1 LNEARDPKK
10 DMDVRQART
19 RGGRARW
26 LVMFTFASGVLLP
39 AALHADEQAAP
50 SGSSGP
56 SAAPAPHCDEG
67 IGAAR
72 HGSAPAPSGSV
83 TPAPARAASG
93 APEGMVWIP
102 GGEFAMGSEE
112 FSDARPVHRV
122 AVDGFWMDATE
133 VTNAEFDRF
142 VRATSYVTVAE
153 RVPRA
158 EDYPGALPE
167 NLVAGSVVFTPP
179 PTEVPLDDHYR
190 WWRYVPGADWRHPE
204 GPGSSITDRMDHP
217 VVHVA
222 YEDVLAYAK
231 WANKRLPTEAEWEFA
246 ARGGLDGK
254 PYVWGDDFRP
264 HGKFMANT
272 FQGHF
277 PDKNTGEDG
286 FLGTSPVKAFPANG
300 YGLYGMAGNV
310 WEWVTDWYRPD
321 YYAKLAAGGGVAH
334 NPKGPDDSF
343 DPMQSGAIKRVQ
355 KGGSFLCTDQY
366 CSRYMPGGR
375 GKGEPDTGTNHTG
388 FRCVRDASG

>member
-1 LNEARDPKK
+1 MITL
-10 DMDVRQART
+10 
-19 RGGRARW
+19 
-26 LVMFTFASGVLLP
+26 ASGVLLP
-39 AALHADEQAAP
+39 AGLRAEEQAAP
-50 SGSSGP
+50 SGSPGSA
-56 SAAPAPHCDEG
+56 AAPAPHCDEG

-83 TPAPARAASG
+83 TPAPARPSPG

-179 PTEVPLDDHYR
+179 PTEVPLDNHYR

-204 GPGSSITDRMDHP
+204 GPASSITNRMDHP

-231 WANKRLPTEAEWEFA
+231 WGNKRLPTEAEWEFA

-254 PYVWGDDFRP
+254 PYVWGDEFRP

-286 FLGTSPVKAFPANG
+286 FLSTSPVKAFPPNG

-310 WEWVTDWYRPD
+310 WEWVSDWYRPD
-321 YYAKLAAGGGVAH
+321 YYAQLAAAGGIAH
-334 NPKGPDDSF
+334 NPKGPIDSF
-343 DPMQSGAIKRVQ
+343 DPMQPGAIKRVQ

-366 CSRYMPGGR
+366 CARYMPGGR

-388 FRCVRDASG
+388 FRCIRDASS

>member
-1 LNEARDPKK
+1 VPQRTARA
-10 DMDVRQART
+10 VRV
-19 RGGRARW
+19 RW
-26 LVMFTFASGVLLP
+26 LVLSAVLTWGLALP
-39 AALHADEQAAP
+39 LATWAEDHSAP
-50 SGSSGP
+50 SGPTGGP
-56 SAAPAPHCDEG
+56 AAAQHCEEGIAAARRGAAPARGPT
-67 IGAAR
+67 GASGSFRPAS
-72 HGSAPAPSGSV
+72 SAPD
-83 TPAPARAASG
+83 
-93 APEGMVWIP
+93 GMVWIP
-102 GGEFAMGSEE
+102 GGEFSMGSEE
-112 FSDARPVHRV
+112 FPDARPVHRV
-122 AVDGFWMDATE
+122 AVDGFWMDVNE
-133 VTNAEFDRF
+133 VTNVEFDRF
-142 VRATSYVTVAE
+142 VRATGYVTVAE

-158 EDYPGALPE
+158 EDYPGAPPE
-167 NLVAGSVVFTPP
+167 NLVAGSIVFTPP
-179 PTEVPLDDHYR
+179 PHEVPLDDHYQ

-204 GPGSSITDRMDHP
+204 GPASSIADRMNHP

-231 WANKRLPTEAEWEFA
+231 WANKRLPSEAEWEFA

-254 PYVWGDDFRP
+254 PYVWGDEFRP

-286 FLGTSPVKAFPANG
+286 FLSTSPVKAFPPNG

-321 YYAKLAAGGGVAH
+321 YYAKLAAAGGVAH

-343 DPMQSGAIKRVQ
+343 DPMQPGAAKRVQ

-366 CSRYMPGGR
+366 CARYMPGGR

>member
-1 LNEARDPKK
+1 
-10 DMDVRQART
+10 
-19 RGGRARW
+19 
-26 LVMFTFASGVLLP
+26 
-39 AALHADEQAAP
+39 
-50 SGSSGP
+50 
-56 SAAPAPHCDEG
+56 
-67 IGAAR
+67 
-72 HGSAPAPSGSV
+72 
-83 TPAPARAASG
+83 
-93 APEGMVWIP
+93 MVWIP
-102 GGEFAMGSEE
+102 GGEFSMGSEQ
-112 FSDARPVHRV
+112 FPDARPVHRV
-122 AVDGFWMDATE
+122 AVDGFWIDVTE

-142 VRATSYVTVAE
+142 VRATGYITVAE

-158 EDYPGALPE
+158 EDYPGAIPE

-179 PTEVPLDDHYR
+179 AHEVPLDDHYQ

-204 GPGSSITDRMDHP
+204 GPSSSIADRMDHP

-222 YEDVLAYAK
+222 YDDVLAYAK

-254 PYVWGDDFRP
+254 PYVWGDEFRP

-286 FLGTSPVKAFPANG
+286 FVSTSPVKAFPPNG

-321 YYAKLAAGGGVAH
+321 YYAKLAAAGGVAH

-343 DPMQSGAIKRVQ
+343 DPMQPGAAKRVQ

>member
-1 LNEARDPKK
+1 MSPSSWLTITAVVASSILIP
-10 DMDVRQART
+10 VAT
-19 RGGRARW
+19 RAEEHG
-26 LVMFTFASGVLLP
+26 
-39 AALHADEQAAP
+39 AP
-50 SGSSGP
+50 SGAPGIA
-56 SAAPAPHCDEG
+56 AAPAPHCEEG
-67 IGAAR
+67 ISSARRGAGAAPS
-72 HGSAPAPSGSV
+72 GPATAVPGGTACSAPA
-83 TPAPARAASG
+83 
-93 APEGMVWIP
+93 GMVWIP
-102 GGEFAMGSEE
+102 GGEFAMGSDQ
-112 FSDARPVHRV
+112 FPDARPVHRV
-122 AVDGFWMDATE
+122 AVDGFWMDVTE
-133 VTNAEFDRF
+133 VTNAEFDAF

-153 RVPRA
+153 RTPQA
-158 EDYPGALPE
+158 ADYPGAPQE
-167 NLVAGSVVFTPP
+167 NLVAGSVVFSPP
-179 PTEVPLDDHYR
+179 PKEVPLDDHYQ
-190 WWRYVPGADWRHPE
+190 WWRYQKGADWRHPE
-204 GPGSSITDRMDHP
+204 GPESSITDRMDHP

-231 WANKRLPTEAEWEFA
+231 WAKKRLPTEAEWEFA

-254 PYVWGDDFRP
+254 AYVWGDDFRP
-264 HGKFMANT
+264 NGKFMANT

-286 FLGTSPVKAFPANG
+286 FLGTSPVKAFPPNG

-321 YYAKLAAGGGVAH
+321 YYAKLAEAGGVAR

-343 DPMQSGAIKRVQ
+343 DPLEPRAVKRVQ

>member
-1 LNEARDPKK
+1 
-10 DMDVRQART
+10 
-19 RGGRARW
+19 
-26 LVMFTFASGVLLP
+26 
-39 AALHADEQAAP
+39 
-50 SGSSGP
+50 
-56 SAAPAPHCDEG
+56 
-67 IGAAR
+67 
-72 HGSAPAPSGSV
+72 
-83 TPAPARAASG
+83 
-93 APEGMVWIP
+93 
-102 GGEFAMGSEE
+102 
-112 FSDARPVHRV
+112 
-122 AVDGFWMDATE
+122 
-133 VTNAEFDRF
+133 
-142 VRATSYVTVAE
+142 
-153 RVPRA
+153 
-158 EDYPGALPE
+158 
-167 NLVAGSVVFTPP
+167 
-179 PTEVPLDDHYR
+179 
-190 WWRYVPGADWRHPE
+190 
-204 GPGSSITDRMDHP
+204 MDHP

-231 WANKRLPTEAEWEFA
+231 WAKKRLPTEAEWEFA

-254 PYVWGDDFRP
+254 AYVWGDDFRP
-264 HGKFMANT
+264 NGKFMANT

-286 FLGTSPVKAFPANG
+286 FLGTSPVKAFPPNG

-321 YYAKLAAGGGVAH
+321 YYAKLAEAGGVVR

-343 DPMQSGAIKRVQ
+343 DPLEPRAVKRVQ

>member
-1 LNEARDPKK
+1 VPPSPWLAITAVIASSILIPVATRAEEHAGPSGAPGVAAGPAPHCEEGISSAR
-10 DMDVRQART
+10 
-19 RGGRARW
+19 RGSA
-26 LVMFTFASGVLLP
+26 
-39 AALHADEQAAP
+39 AAP
-50 SGSSGP
+50 SGP
-56 SAAPAPHCDEG
+56 AAPAPVGTDSS
-67 IGAAR
+67 AA
-72 HGSAPAPSGSV
+72 A
-83 TPAPARAASG
+83 
-93 APEGMVWIP
+93 GMVWIP
-102 GGEFAMGSEE
+102 GGEFAMGSEQ
-112 FSDARPVHRV
+112 FPDARPVHRV
-122 AVDGFWMDATE
+122 AVDGFWMDVTE
-133 VTNAEFDRF
+133 VTNTEFDAF

-153 RVPRA
+153 RTPQA
-158 EDYPGALPE
+158 ADYPGAPPE
-167 NLVAGSVVFTPP
+167 NLVAGSVVFSPP
-179 PTEVPLDDHYR
+179 PKEVPLDDHYQ
-190 WWRYVPGADWRHPE
+190 WWRYQKGADWRHPE
-204 GPGSSITDRMDHP
+204 GPGSSIADRMDHP

-231 WANKRLPTEAEWEFA
+231 WAKKRLPTEAEWEFA

-254 PYVWGDDFRP
+254 AYVWGDEFRP
-264 HGKFMANT
+264 NGKFMANT

-286 FLGTSPVKAFPANG
+286 FVGTSPVKAFPPNG

-321 YYAKLAAGGGVAH
+321 YYAKLAESGGVTR

-343 DPMQSGAIKRVQ
+343 DPLEPRAVKRVQ

-375 GKGEPDTGTNHTG
+375 GKGEPDTGTSHTG

>member
-1 LNEARDPKK
+1 
-10 DMDVRQART
+10 VSQARLT
-19 RGGRARW
+19 RERARW
-26 LVMFTFASGVLLP
+26 LAVAAVLLSGTVSVARAEEHPAPTGASSP
-39 AALHADEQAAP
+39 AA
-50 SGSSGP
+50 
-56 SAAPAPHCDEG
+56 APHCEDG
-67 IGAAR
+67 LAAARRGAGAAAA
-72 HGSAPAPSGSV
+72 GTTAPLPSRS
-83 TPAPARAASG
+83 AASSS
-93 APEGMVWIP
+93 ATPDGMVWIP
-102 GGEFAMGSEE
+102 GGEFAMGSDE
-112 FSDARPVHRV
+112 FPDARPVHRV
-122 AVDGFWMDATE
+122 SVDGFWMDVTE

-142 VRATSYVTVAE
+142 VRATGYVTVAE
-153 RVPRA
+153 RTPRA
-158 EDYPGALPE
+158 EDYPGAPPE

-179 PTEVPLDDHYR
+179 PQAVPLDDHYR

-204 GPGSSITDRMDHP
+204 GPASSIADRMDHP

-231 WANKRLPTEAEWEFA
+231 WAKKRLPTEAEWEFA

-254 PYVWGDDFRP
+254 AYVWGDEFRP
-264 HGKFMANT
+264 NGKYMANT

-277 PDKNTGEDG
+277 PDKNTAEDG
-286 FLGTSPVKAFPANG
+286 FVATSPVKAFPPNG

-321 YYAKLAAGGGVAH
+321 YYAKLAAAGGVSR

-343 DPMQSGAIKRVQ
+343 DPMQPGAAKRVQ

>member
-1 LNEARDPKK
+1 
-10 DMDVRQART
+10 
-19 RGGRARW
+19 
-26 LVMFTFASGVLLP
+26 
-39 AALHADEQAAP
+39 
-50 SGSSGP
+50 
-56 SAAPAPHCDEG
+56 
-67 IGAAR
+67 
-72 HGSAPAPSGSV
+72 
-83 TPAPARAASG
+83 
-93 APEGMVWIP
+93 MVWIP
-102 GGEFAMGSEE
+102 GGEFAMGSDQ
-112 FSDARPVHRV
+112 FPDARPVHRV
-122 AVDGFWMDATE
+122 AVDGFWMDVTE
-133 VTNAEFDRF
+133 VTNAEFDAF

-153 RVPRA
+153 RTPQA
-158 EDYPGALPE
+158 ADYPGAPPE
-167 NLVAGSVVFTPP
+167 NLVAGSVVFSPP
-179 PTEVPLDDHYR
+179 PKEVPLDDHYQ
-190 WWRYVPGADWRHPE
+190 WWRYQKGADWRHPE
-204 GPGSSITDRMDHP
+204 GPGSSIADRMDHP

-231 WANKRLPTEAEWEFA
+231 WAKKRLPTEAEWEFA

-254 PYVWGDDFRP
+254 AYAWGDDFRP
-264 HGKFMANT
+264 NGKFMANT

-286 FLGTSPVKAFPANG
+286 FLGTSPVKAFPPNG

-321 YYAKLAAGGGVAH
+321 YYAKLAEAGGVVR

-343 DPMQSGAIKRVQ
+343 DPLEPRAVKRVQ